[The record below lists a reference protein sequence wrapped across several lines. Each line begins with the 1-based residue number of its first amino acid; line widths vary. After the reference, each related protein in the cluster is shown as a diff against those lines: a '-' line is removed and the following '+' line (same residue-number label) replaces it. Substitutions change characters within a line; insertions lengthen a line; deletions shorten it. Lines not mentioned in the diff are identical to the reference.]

1 MLALGSDLF
10 VIALN
15 LDDLQCS
22 LGLVQQLDLT
32 LRTDA
37 VGEIFLLFGMNVLS
51 HLYELLFVRSEG
63 SLRAFQL
70 FLCLKLFCMLILDSF
85 PDILHLLLAEL
96 FAVRLHSD
104 ALFFLSSSGPDFN
117 IIDLFVFVSL
127 ELLSFFPKNILV
139 DSKDLIIV

>member
-1 MLALGSDLF
+1 
-10 VIALN
+10 
-15 LDDLQCS
+15 
-22 LGLVQQLDLT
+22 
-32 LRTDA
+32 
-37 VGEIFLLFGMNVLS
+37 MNVPS

-70 FLCLKLFCMLILDSF
+70 FLSWKLFGMLILDSF
-85 PDILHLLLAEL
+85 PDIFHLLLAEL

-104 ALFFLSSSGPDFN
+104 ALFFLSSPGPDFN

-139 DSKDLIIV
+139 DS

>member
-1 MLALGSDLF
+1 LLALGSDLF

-22 LGLVQQLDLT
+22 LGLVQQLDLA

-37 VGEIFLLFGMNVLS
+37 VGEIFLLFGMNVPS

-70 FLCLKLFCMLILDSF
+70 FLS
-85 PDILHLLLAEL
+85 
-96 FAVRLHSD
+96 
-104 ALFFLSSSGPDFN
+104 
-117 IIDLFVFVSL
+117 
-127 ELLSFFPKNILV
+127 
-139 DSKDLIIV
+139 